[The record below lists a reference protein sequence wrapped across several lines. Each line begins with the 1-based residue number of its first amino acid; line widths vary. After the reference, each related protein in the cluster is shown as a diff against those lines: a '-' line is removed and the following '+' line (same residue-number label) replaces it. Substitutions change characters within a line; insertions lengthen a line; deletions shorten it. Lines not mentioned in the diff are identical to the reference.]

1 MCFILDLFADAPSH
15 VSWPGHSLLP
25 ASRCPPSDVSN
36 FDLPEFYLGAA
47 GSGSVRIP
55 DLRNVPLN
63 DRVEAIVDHPAFQRL
78 RSIRQLG
85 PTHLVYPGAV
95 HTRFEH
101 TLGVY
106 GSVLDFV
113 ESLLQ
118 NPNFADSVTETDL
131 LAVVAAGLVH
141 DIGHYPF
148 AHSLEALHLKGRDT
162 PRHEEVGGRIV
173 RGEVEHL
180 RGERPIGAILADD
193 WGVDP
198 ERVIRLCTG
207 DLGDDPPDVDR
218 LLYSIISGAID
229 ADKMDYLARDS
240 HHMGVPYGRNYDR
253 ERLLASLTL
262 NADEDGI
269 ALTSKG
275 KVPAEMFIFSRYT
288 MFSEA
293 YWHHTVRAASAMVE
307 SALAAFYSRSRLD
320 PESFLDVLLTHDDDG
335 LLEWLRAQ
343 TPDGSATHYLV
354 HGLVDRRRELY
365 KRILTLSRAYAEDDK
380 QEAYA
385 RIYEMDAGE
394 LFSLTDRIRA
404 RLSSVVD
411 RSLHPASVII
421 DTPPRDKDELETV
434 EIVYPGARGRSH
446 YPLHE
451 LSRIVAGIQDDFVMV
466 VKKIRI
472 FVDPELAA
480 EIRAHDRD
488 IEEIILDEILA

>member
-1 MCFILDLFADAPSH
+1 MPD
-15 VSWPGHSLLP
+15 
-25 ASRCPPSDVSN
+25 
-36 FDLPEFYLGAA
+36 FDLPEFYLGA
-47 GSGSVRIP
+47 GGGGSVRIP
-55 DLRNVPLN
+55 ELRNVPLN
-63 DRVEAIVDHPAFQRL
+63 DRVEAIIDHPAYQRL

-85 PTHLVYPGAV
+85 PTYLVYPGAV

-101 TLGVY
+101 SLGVY
-106 GSVLDFV
+106 GCVLDFL
-113 ESLLQ
+113 EHLLE
-118 NPNFADSVTETDL
+118 NPHFADSVTESDL

-141 DIGHYPF
+141 DVGHYPF

-162 PRHEEVGGRIV
+162 PRHEEVGGEII
-173 RGEVEHL
+173 RGNVEHL
-180 RGERPIGAILADD
+180 RGERPLGDILADD

-207 DLGDDPPDVDR
+207 DLGEDPPDVDK
-218 LLYSIISGAID
+218 LLYSIVSGAID

-262 NADEDGI
+262 NKDQDGI

-307 SALAAFYSRSRLD
+307 AALAAFYSQSSLD
-320 PESFLDVLLTHDDDG
+320 PTSFLEVLLTHDDDG
-335 LLEWLRAQ
+335 LVSWLQEQ
-343 TPDGSATHYLV
+343 TADGSATDYLIR
-354 HGLVDRRRELY
+354 GLVDHRRDLY
-365 KRILTLSRAYAEDDK
+365 KRILTFSRAYAEQDK
-380 QEAYA
+380 QEAYE
-385 RIYEMDAGE
+385 RIYEMDAE
-394 LFSLTDRIRA
+394 ALFSLTDRLRA
-404 RLSSVVD
+404 RLSSVVG

-421 DTPPRDKDELETV
+421 DTPPRDKDALETV
-434 EIVYPGARGRSH
+434 DIVYPGARGRQY

-451 LSRIVAGIQDDFVMV
+451 LSRIVAGIQDDFVTV

-472 FVDPELAA
+472 FVDPELA
-480 EIRAHDRD
+480 EELRAHEKDV
-488 IEEIILDEILA
+488 EGIILDEILAG

>member
-1 MCFILDLFADAPSH
+1 MTDH
-15 VSWPGHSLLP
+15 
-25 ASRCPPSDVSN
+25 
-36 FDLPEFYLGAA
+36 DLPEFYLGASGA
-47 GSGSVRIP
+47 GSVRIP
-55 DLRNVPLN
+55 ELGNVPLN
-63 DRVEAIVDHPAFQRL
+63 ARIEAVVDHPAFQRL
-78 RSIRQLG
+78 RAIRQLG

-101 TLGVY
+101 SLGVY
-106 GSVLDFV
+106 GCTLAFLKR
-113 ESLLQ
+113 LLE
-118 NPNFADSVTETDL
+118 NPHFSDSVTETDL
-131 LAVVAAGLVH
+131 LAVLAAGLVH

-162 PRHEEVGGRIV
+162 PRHEDVGGEII
-173 RGEVEHL
+173 RGEVDHL
-180 RGERPIGAILADD
+180 RGDRPLAAIFEEE

-207 DLGDDPPDVDR
+207 SLGEEPPRVDK

-240 HHMGVPYGRNYDR
+240 HHMGVPYGHNYDR
-253 ERLLASLTL
+253 DRLLASLTL
-262 NADEDGI
+262 NGDQDGI

-307 SALAAFYSRSRLD
+307 AALAAFYSRSRLA
-320 PESFLDVLLTHDDDG
+320 PSSFLEVLLTHDDEG
-335 LLEWLRAQ
+335 LLEWLREQ
-343 TPDGSATHYLV
+343 TPPDSATHYLIR
-354 HGLVDRRRELY
+354 GLVDRRRDLY

-380 QEAYA
+380 QEAYET
-385 RIYEMDAGE
+385 IYEMDASE
-394 LFSLTDRIRA
+394 LYSLTDRLRA

-411 RSLHPASVII
+411 RSLHPADIII
-421 DTPPRDKDELETV
+421 DTPPRDKDELEPIEV
-434 EIVYPGARGRSH
+434 VYPDARGRRH

-451 LSRIVAGIQDDFVMV
+451 LSRIVAGIQDDFVTV

-472 FVDPELAA
+472 FVQPQLA
-480 EIRAHDRD
+480 RD
-488 IEEIILDEILA
+488 LRTADEKVEEIILGEVLDS